1 MKYTPKHTDNLLRAI
16 YGSLIVAS
24 FVLMGFGTGLV
35 RTILMSLSVVF
46 LAVGL
51 FLFIRHEITTYS
63 YIVMENGE
71 RLDFYVDK
79 LTGKRGAYVCYYPMT
94 DALTIEKYE
103 KGIRKKLEQK
113 YGKTF
118 VYRYCHNIFC
128 GEKYLVVFQN
138 NGYCDAVL
146 CQLEASHAEYIKK
159 AISQSEVE

>member
-63 YIVMENGE
+63 YIVIENGD

-79 LTGKRGAYVCYYPMT
+79 LTGKRGAYVCYYPLC
-94 DALTIEKYE
+94 DALAIEKYE
-103 KGIRKKLEQK
+103 KGTKKEINSK

-118 VYRYCHNIFC
+118 TYNYCHNRFC
-128 GEKYLVVFQN
+128 GEKYIIVFQN
-138 NGYCDAVL
+138 DTHRDAVL

-159 AISQSEVE
+159 AIPQSEEE